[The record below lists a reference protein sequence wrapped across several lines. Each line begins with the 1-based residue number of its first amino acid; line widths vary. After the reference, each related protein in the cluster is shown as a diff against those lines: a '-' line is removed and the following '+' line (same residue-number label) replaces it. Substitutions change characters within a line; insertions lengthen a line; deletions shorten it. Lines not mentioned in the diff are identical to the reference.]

1 MPLKQICCY
10 AVAAFL
16 LTASLPAAAEGYLPG
31 AFFVEGGLWTG
42 RTWNGTAGLVWPW
55 AWKSSLGRAEVSA
68 ITEAYVSHWDTPGLD
83 SRRSFTQIG
92 LVPLFRLHSEQ
103 GRSPW
108 FAEAGIGLS
117 TTDRHFETLDKHFT
131 TNFNFVDVI
140 GVGRVFG
147 QARQQEFGV
156 RIQHVSNAGIRVPN
170 PGQNFLLLRY
180 ASSF

>member
-1 MPLKQICCY
+1 MHLKHICCY
-10 AVAAFL
+10 AVVAVLSAI
-16 LTASLPAAAEGYLPG
+16 SLPAAAGGYQPG
-31 AFFVEGGLWTG
+31 SFFVEGGLWTG
-42 RTWNGTAGLVWPW
+42 RTWNGTAGVVWPW
-55 AWKSSLGRAEVSA
+55 EWKSTLGSAEVTA
-68 ITEAYVSHWDTPGLD
+68 ITEAYISHWDTPGVS

-92 LVPLFRLHSEQ
+92 LVPLLRLHSDQ

-117 TTDRHFETLDKHFT
+117 TTDRHFETLDKRFT
-131 TNFNFVDVI
+131 TNFNFVDII
-140 GVGRVFG
+140 GVGRGFG
-147 QARQQEFGV
+147 QSRQQELGV